1 MNQLSVLL
9 FFKVLL
15 FFLSLVFSS
24 FAVEVYLIYC
34 AIHYSILQN
43 ESFVA
48 ILHQKSMGT
57 MIIFVIMIFSVT
69 VTERVQLAEGSDD
82 G

>member
-24 FAVEVYLIYC
+24 FAMEVYLIYC
-34 AIHYSILQN
+34 AIHYSVLQN

-48 ILHQKSMGT
+48 ILQKSMGT
-57 MIIFVIMIFSVT
+57 MIIFVMMIFSVT
-69 VTERVQLAEGSDD
+69 VTERVQHAEGSDD